1 MLKLKKYGN
10 FKSLGIG
17 KVKQQIILCH
27 TSREVGEYLTS
38 LKFRYNGGYVKVPH
52 FVISRE
58 GEILQLIDEKGYSSI
73 FGDESLD
80 KTSVVISLENLGW
93 LEKKPL
99 TDHYINWIGS
109 IYKGKVVEKKWRDY
123 FFWHPYT
130 KEQITSTALLC
141 VKLSE
146 EVSIK
151 KNFVGHNTKINGIE
165 KFEGVVTRSNYE
177 SDATDVSPS
186 FNFELFTKTIENE
199 QLTR

>member
-1 MLKLKKYGN
+1 MEITKIDG
-10 FKSLGIG
+10 FKSIG
-17 KVKQQIILCH
+17 KHKKKNQIILTH
-27 TSREVGEYLTS
+27 TSRNLNDYILS
-38 LKFRYNGGYVKVPH
+38 LKFRFNGKFQRIPH
-52 FVISRE
+52 YIVDRE
-58 GEILQLIDEKGYSSI
+58 GLVYQLIPNNEYTKFFTDENLNKNSI
-73 FGDESLD
+73 I
-80 KTSVVISLENLGW
+80 VSLENYGW
-93 LEKKPL
+93 LEKEPL
-99 TDHYINWIGS
+99 NNQYVNWIGD
-109 IYKGKVVEKKWRDY
+109 IYKGEVYEKKWRDY

>member
-1 MLKLKKYGN
+1 VEITKIDG
-10 FKSLGIG
+10 FKSIG
-17 KVKQQIILCH
+17 KHKKKNQIILTH
-27 TSREVGEYLTS
+27 TSRNLNDYILS
-38 LKFRYNGGYVKVPH
+38 LKFRFNGKYQRIPH
-52 FVISRE
+52 YIVDRE
-58 GEILQLIDEKGYSSI
+58 GLVYQLIPNNEYTKFFTDENLNKNSI
-73 FGDESLD
+73 I
-80 KTSVVISLENLGW
+80 VSLENYGW
-93 LEKKPL
+93 LEKEPL
-99 TDHYINWIGS
+99 NNQYVNWIGD
-109 IYKGKVVEKKWRDY
+109 IYKGEVYEKKWRDY

>member
-1 MLKLKKYGN
+1 MNIAKVDGFN
-10 FKSLGIG
+10 SIG
-17 KVKQQIILCH
+17 KHKKKTQIILTH
-27 TSREVGEYLTS
+27 TSRNLRDYFLS
-38 LKFRYNGGYVKVPH
+38 LKYRFNGKFYRIPHYV
-52 FVISRE
+52 IDRE
-58 GEILQLIDEKGYSSI
+58 GNVSQLLPNGVYSKFFIDEHLNKNSI
-73 FGDESLD
+73 
-80 KTSVVISLENLGW
+80 VISLENFGW
-93 LEKKPL
+93 LEKEPL
-99 TDHYINWIGS
+99 NNQYVNWIGD
-109 IYKGKVVEKKWRDY
+109 IYKGEVYEKKWRDY